1 MAEASEL
8 TPPLHRELSIL
19 IETATKAPL
28 SILWASGAR
37 PLGRGARSGH
47 CSQVTELE
55 QLLAR
60 AV

>member
-1 MAEASEL
+1 MAKASEL
-8 TPPLHRELSIL
+8 TPPLHRELSLL
-19 IETATKAPL
+19 IETATNAPL
-28 SILWASGAR
+28 SILWTSRVR
-37 PLGRGARSGH
+37 PLGRGARSSH